1 MNFDLKM
8 YMIEIRTKPNKDREF
23 YLNIIIIILWS
34 SDSANL
40 YY

>member
-23 YLNIIIIILWS
+23 YLNIIIILWS